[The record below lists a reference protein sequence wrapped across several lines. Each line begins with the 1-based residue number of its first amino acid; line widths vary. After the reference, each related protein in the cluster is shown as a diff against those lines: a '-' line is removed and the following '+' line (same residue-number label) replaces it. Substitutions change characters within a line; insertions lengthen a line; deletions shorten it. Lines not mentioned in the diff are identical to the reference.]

1 MTDTTEKLRA
11 LFLTALMVF
20 SVFAGTVAFSGA
32 AAAAN
37 TGSAP
42 AAEATGAVSYY
53 ADNTDDTTTTVE
65 VAFNT
70 SINSANATEFNVS
83 FRGDDVGDNG
93 MVNATTAGL
102 AIDGAT
108 ADNGAVDLTFN
119 GSVNPVNITQVGIE
133 SQYGLVNST
142 VDVTQT
148 TTTIGESAPSASDQT
163 AYKGER
169 IALVADDPETV
180 ISIAENGTFL
190 RERGTGTNS
199 DVLVVETSDLA
210 DTDTGYNFTF
220 DPDGGATTYD
230 LSFDPFDFSASI
242 SDTEI
247 TQDDG
252 TTTLSAE
259 SNRIDRKVAFQV
271 GDVVEFRTIGSDG
284 QASADFTAED
294 LAVDTLSAEA
304 VHLDTGI
311 IVDLGDVTVNEKPD
325 TNLELGSAG
334 YQETAGDIVEIDLSI
349 TGTDQVDLLLDGEGF
364 DEETIDVTDGDGDGS
379 VTVLINTYTG
389 TASAEGDD
397 DSATLGYGEPIYPG
411 TFTLFIAQDGDD
423 SGAAEDAAS
432 LNLRQPE
439 LEGATVLVGP
449 EGHDAFDGSNYD
461 DDATQVAAIEGNTTE
476 ASEVANDNTDDGYS
490 DEVVVAFDASGVFGA
505 IEAGEST
512 AAGINW
518 SVEEAVQN
526 NPGDIGGT
534 VLASDDNDRIYFILD
549 KGELEDKNVG
559 QMFDGT
565 LDINADRNTYWDNDG
580 DVSASFEFVDA
591 DASPNTV
598 EEPYQIVPGEDSEIR
613 GSANVAPG
621 SEFDVRVLA
630 GGSLAIAENVVVS
643 EDGTWNVSYDFSD
656 RSVGDNA
663 TITVSAAYGVEVD
676 AVFAD
681 TPEWETSGN
690 VAQLEQR
697 VSELETLLN
706 ETTMMLE
713 QKNATIE
720 ELRTQV
726 NESGGASQELL
737 EQKNST
743 IAELESQV
751 LNQTTAMSDLQEQLD
766 SLNLS
771 VQTLE
776 ANNEDLQSLLDEK
789 NSTIEDLNEQLESD
803 DETTTTGGPGFTA
816 VIALVALMGAALLAV
831 RRQQ

>member
-32 AAAAN
+32 AAAATAN
-37 TGSAP
+37 NSSTALEGDSAV
-42 AAEATGAVSYY
+42 AYEYGG
-53 ADNTDDTTTTVE
+53 TTTVE
-65 VAFNT
+65 VVFNQT
-70 SINSANATEFNVS
+70 VDPGQDWDNDNEWVNVTLRDDTLYNDTGNGNAE
-83 FRGDDVGDNG
+83 
-93 MVNATTAGL
+93 
-102 AIDGAT
+102 AIDTISTEDGALYL
-108 ADNGAVDLTFN
+108 DLS
-119 GSVNPVNITQVGIE
+119 GVNPANITQVGF
-133 SQYGLVNST
+133 GDVDGDVVNGT
-142 VDVTQT
+142 LDVTST
-148 TTTIGESAPSASDQT
+148 TTTLAETDGAAGDTS
-163 AYKGER
+163 AYKGEQ
-169 IALVADDPETV
+169 IALLATQPDTTIQV
-180 ISIAENGTFL
+180 AENGTFL
-190 RERGTGTNS
+190 YERGTGDNS
-199 DVLVVETSDLA
+199 KVRVVETDGLA
-210 DTDTGYNFTF
+210 NEPHNFTF
-220 DPDGGATTYD
+220 SPDDRDVTVD
-230 LSFDPFDFSASI
+230 LTGFDSFDFSASI

-247 TQDDG
+247 TKNDG

-271 GDVVEFRTIGSDG
+271 GDEVAFDTIDSNGE
-284 QASADFTAED
+284 ASAEFSAGDFDA
-294 LAVDTLSAEA
+294 DTYSAEA

-334 YQETAGDIVEIDLSI
+334 YQETAGDIVEVDLSI

-364 DEETIDVTDGDGDGS
+364 NEETIDVTDGDGDGS
-379 VTVLINTYTG
+379 VTVLLNTYTG

-397 DSATLGYGEPIYPG
+397 DSATLGYNDPIYPG

-423 SGAAEDAAS
+423 SGEAEDAAS
-432 LNLRQPE
+432 LNLQQPE
-439 LEGATVLVGP
+439 LDGATVLVGP
-449 EGHDAFDGSNYD
+449 ENHDAFDGSNYD

-476 ASEVANDNTDDGYS
+476 VSEVATTENGYT

-505 IEAGEST
+505 IAEGQSD

-518 SVEEAVQN
+518 SVDEAVQN

-534 VLASDDNDRIYFILD
+534 PLASDDNDRVYFILD
-549 KGELEDKNVG
+549 KGELENKNVG
-559 QMFDGT
+559 QMFEGT
-565 LDINADRNTYWDNDG
+565 LDINADRNPYWDNDG